1 MEQQEQILTKKR
13 LIDLSRIADRKGA
26 ITFSNYL
33 NINEID
39 LFHQVLADIETGYR
53 LSGGYEFAE
62 RQMIAF
68 IPDALCYNED
78 AAEQEFPIVCLRFY
92 PAHLKFADS
101 SISHRDVLGALM
113 HLGVERSRIGDIRI
127 KDCNYY
133 IYCEEGISEYLL
145 ASLDKVKHTTVKGE
159 RVSSS
164 VCIEQSFQ
172 TVEGVVTSSRLYAI
186 VAFAL
191 NKSRSQ
197 ASALIHSQKVF
208 VNACT
213 KDSNACECKPG
224 DIISVRGFGK
234 FIFAGEHGETKKG
247 RVKITIK
254 KYMG

>member
-145 ASLDKVKHTTVKGE
+145 ASLDKVKHTLPF
-159 RVSSS
+159 VSNNPFRRWK
-164 VCIEQSFQ
+164 E
-172 TVEGVVTSSRLYAI
+172 L
-186 VAFAL
+186 
-191 NKSRSQ
+191 
-197 ASALIHSQKVF
+197 
-208 VNACT
+208 
-213 KDSNACECKPG
+213 
-224 DIISVRGFGK
+224 
-234 FIFAGEHGETKKG
+234 
-247 RVKITIK
+247 
-254 KYMG
+254 